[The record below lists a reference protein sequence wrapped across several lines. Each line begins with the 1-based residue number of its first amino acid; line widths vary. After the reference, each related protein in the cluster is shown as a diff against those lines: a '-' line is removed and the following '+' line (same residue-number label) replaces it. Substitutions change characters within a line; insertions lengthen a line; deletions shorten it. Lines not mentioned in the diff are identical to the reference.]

1 MKIWLITDTHFNH
14 KDKMKQYCNRP
25 DNYEDLIWDGFDC
38 IGYDDLLIHLGDICI
53 GEDKVTHNILSKY
66 KFKKVLVKGNHDKKS
81 NNWYLENGWDFV
93 CDNFSLKAY
102 GKNIL
107 FSHTPQPI
115 GDYDIN
121 IHGHFHNKDLSN
133 LDKEIEDRDKE
144 MIKLITTNHKILS
157 IEKTNY
163 EPILLEHFLNKP

>member
-1 MKIWLITDTHFNH
+1 
-14 KDKMKQYCNRP
+14 
-25 DNYEDLIWDGFDC
+25 
-38 IGYDDLLIHLGDICI
+38 
-53 GEDKVTHNILSKY
+53 
-66 KFKKVLVKGNHDKKS
+66 
-81 NNWYLENGWDFV
+81 
-93 CDNFSLKAY
+93 LKAY